1 MDEDPS
7 EPSQPAEHGRSDAG
21 ARPENL
27 EEHARAAED
36 ATWGDSLTGRAR
48 VPGVLSGDVGAKGK
62 VAAQLRDLSRTE
74 RSSYGEV
81 PRGTVAP
88 GGGRY
93 ILLLMFI
100 VAFVLLGFV
109 VLLGW
114 VVSR

>member
-7 EPSQPAEHGRSDAG
+7 EPSQPAEPRRSDAA
-21 ARPENL
+21 ARAEEL
-27 EEHARAAED
+27 EEHAGAAAD

-48 VPGVLSGDVGAKGK
+48 VPGMLSGDVGPKGK
-62 VAAQLRDLSRTE
+62 VSAQLRELSRTE
-74 RSSYGEV
+74 GSSYGEV

-93 ILLLMFI
+93 ILLMLFVI
-100 VAFVLLGFV
+100 AFVLLGFV